1 MISNALIATAFLLCA
16 GLAYYWSQSIGMLRG
31 ISAALCRFLWMLPL
45 ILSLNPETI
54 TESVPNALV
63 QQPIHVLVDDSA
75 SMRGGRM
82 SGALDPKVQEI
93 LTDLDH
99 GCLTYGCMPKIV
111 RLSELDPMTK
121 KGFTPLSAV
130 LEPWL
135 FKIGAEP
142 WVVLTDGADWRPSQ
156 PWDDRLRDH
165 GIPINGR
172 YQGLILGFGE
182 PTEPAYWLDQANI
195 PAFAFEGRTAILSAT
210 VVRSKPGPSER
221 VQIQAAVD
229 EQPVSSVNAVF
240 AEGAVEAQ
248 AELSMASPSRGH
260 HLLSLRAL
268 PVKGEK
274 DVWDNEVH
282 RSIDVMANTIGV
294 LHLLG
299 APSWDGRFLRRYF
312 KAEPKFDLISFFILR
327 DPWDSQQVSE
337 RELSLIPFPVER
349 LFKDELANFRVLV
362 IQNFTMLQF
371 LQSEYQE
378 NLVKFVKDGG
388 GLLFV
393 GGPRALSESDL
404 QNSPMSELLPFKWNG
419 SSNSNAISGMIER
432 MSEGQILGSTY
443 DAQETYDVQLAQ
455 PDPHK
460 RALANVYDEWERMGS
475 RLTGIKTMRGI
486 HQMNSFK
493 FKAEDVTP
501 LLNAKLKNG
510 STVPLAV
517 ASYPGKGRA
526 LWLFSDSFWRLGM
539 NDDDNRARYDYQDF
553 FDAGMTWL
561 MRNDR
566 RPALST
572 SDFVVESVGDGSVTK
587 WRIHLVGPASRYV
600 GERGGSWR
608 VMVCNRLVPSDQYS
622 AEQESSE
629 SWLLSGTVPVAGHGG
644 ALCNLT
650 IEGDHPAFGSVKV
663 NAASIFSETLEDSA
677 MSPSPRKLMELTRLT
692 GAQYIAEN
700 AKEDRRATLNQWLV
714 SWTGR
719 DEGVLPNRFRTV
731 RDFYWVLGKPWF
743 WLLVLLLPA
752 EILIRRWHLLVGRRG
767 ELPALESNE

>member
-1 MISNALIATAFLLCA
+1 MISNVAIAVAFLLCA
-16 GLAYYWSQSIGMLRG
+16 GLAYYWSFSIGVVRSM
-31 ISAALCRFLWMLPL
+31 SAALCRFLWMLPL
-45 ILSLNPETI
+45 ILCLNPETI
-54 TESVPNALV
+54 TESVPNTMV

-75 SMRGGRM
+75 SLRGGKPN
-82 SGALDPKVQEI
+82 GKLDAKIRDV
-93 LTDLDH
+93 LNDLDQ
-99 GCLTYGCMPKIV
+99 GCLTYGCMPKVV

-121 KGFTPLSAV
+121 KGFTPLSVV

-142 WVVLTDGADWRPSQ
+142 WLVLTDGADWRPSQ
-156 PWDDRLRDH
+156 PWDERLRDH
-165 GIPINGR
+165 GGAVKGR

-182 PTEPAYWLDQANI
+182 PNEPAYWLDQASI
-195 PAFAFEGRTAILSAT
+195 PSFAFEGRSAVLSAT

-221 VQIQAAVD
+221 VQIQAAID

-240 AEGAVEAQ
+240 ADGAVEAQ
-248 AELSMASPSRGH
+248 AEISIASPARGH
-260 HLLSLRAL
+260 HLLSLKAL

-388 GLLFV
+388 GLLFI
-393 GGPRALSESDL
+393 GGPRALSEADL
-404 QNSPMSELLPFKWNG
+404 QNSPMSELLPFKWSG
-419 SSNSNAISGMIER
+419 AASANSVTGTLDR
-432 MSEGQILGSTY
+432 MPEGQVFGGTY
-443 DAQETYDVQLAQ
+443 DAQESYEVQFAQ

-475 RLTGIKTMRGI
+475 RLTGIKSMRGI
-486 HQMNSFK
+486 HQMNLFK

-510 STVPLAV
+510 ATVPLAV

-526 LWLFSDSFWRLGM
+526 LWLFSDNFWRLAM
-539 NDDDNRARYDYQDF
+539 NDDENRARYDYQDF
-553 FDAGMTWL
+553 LDAGMTWL

-572 SDFVVESVGDGSVTK
+572 SDFVVESLGDGAVTK
-587 WRIHLVGPASRYV
+587 WRVHILGPAARYV
-600 GERGGSWR
+600 GERGGNWR
-608 VMVCNRLVPSDQYS
+608 IMVCNRLLSGDQFS
-622 AEQESSE
+622 AEQESSD
-629 SWLLSGTVPVAGHGG
+629 SWVLSGTVPVVGHGG
-644 ALCNLT
+644 AICNLN
-650 IEGDHPAFGSVKV
+650 IDGDHPAFGSVKV
-663 NAASIFSETLEDSA
+663 NATAIFSETLEDST
-677 MSPSPRKLMELTRLT
+677 MSPSPRKLIELTRLT
-692 GAQYIAEN
+692 GAKYIGEN
-700 AKEDRRATLNQWLV
+700 SKEDRRSALNQWLI
-714 SWTGR
+714 SWTGHE
-719 DEGVLPNRFRTV
+719 EGVLPNRFKTI
-731 RDFYWVLGKPWF
+731 RDFYWVLNRPWI
-743 WLLVLLLPA
+743 WLLLMLLPG

-767 ELPALESNE
+767 DPTVLEPAE